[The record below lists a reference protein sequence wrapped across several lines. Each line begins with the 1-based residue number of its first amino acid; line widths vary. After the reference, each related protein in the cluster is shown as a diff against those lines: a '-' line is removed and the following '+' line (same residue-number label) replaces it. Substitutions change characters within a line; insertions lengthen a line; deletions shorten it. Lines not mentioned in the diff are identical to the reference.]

1 MDMTL
6 DEIASIV
13 GGTVEG
19 DAALRIRGLNGL
31 KEAQPGDISFYA
43 DPRYQPDLDTT
54 RAAALIVDAAFA
66 DGRRPLIRVVNPYFA
81 FAQLLKHMESLLLV
95 HPTGIHPSAAVAST
109 AVLGEGVALDAH
121 VCVASGARIGART
134 VLYAGVYIGRD
145 ASIGPD
151 CVLYPHV
158 SIRERVTL
166 GARGIIHA
174 NSTLGTDGFG
184 YTAVGGRPVKIPQIG
199 SVIVGDDV
207 EIGSNTSIDRATT
220 GNTTIGSGTKIDNLV
235 QIGHNVSIGEN
246 CTISGS
252 TGISGST
259 IIGNNV
265 TIGGQV
271 GTAGHLKIGDHA
283 RIGARTGV
291 NKSVPAKSVVS
302 GHPMH
307 DHDVTR
313 RILASLEYLP
323 DALRRLRKLEKRVQ
337 NLGQSLD
344 EQATDD

>member
-6 DEIASIV
+6 REIAAIV

-19 DAALRIRGLNGL
+19 DVGLRITGLNGL
-31 KEAQPGDISFYA
+31 KEAQAGDLSFFA
-43 DPRYQPDLDTT
+43 DPRYQPYLETT
-54 RAAALIVDAAFA
+54 PAAALVVDAAFA
-66 DGRRPLIRVVNPYFA
+66 DGRRPLIRVGNPYFA
-81 FAQLLKHMESLLLV
+81 FAQLLKHLESLLLV
-95 HPTGIHPSAAVAST
+95 HPKGIHPSAAVAPT

-121 VCVASGARIGART
+121 VCIADGAQIGART

-145 ASIGPD
+145 AVIGPD

-158 SIRERVTL
+158 SIRERVRL
-166 GARGIIHA
+166 GARCIIHA

-184 YTAVGGRPVKIPQIG
+184 FMAVGGKRVKIPQIG

-207 EIGSNTSIDRATT
+207 EIGSNTSIDRSTT

-235 QIGHNVSIGEN
+235 QIGHNVSVGEN

-259 IIGNNV
+259 LIGNNV

-271 GTAGHLKIGDHA
+271 GTAGHLKIGDHSM
-283 RIGARTGV
+283 IGARTGV
-291 NKSVPAKSVVS
+291 NKSVPENSVVS
-302 GHPMH
+302 GYPMH
-307 DHDVTR
+307 DHQVTR
-313 RILASLEYLP
+313 RIMASLEYLP
-323 DALRRLRKLEKRVQ
+323 DALRRLRKLEKRAQ
-337 NLGQSLD
+337 DL
-344 EQATDD
+344 EP